1 MTERV
6 KLISFPGQ
14 SIRTEGSSIS
24 KNKDVQTQK
33 SVVPPV
39 LKPQPKIVSN
49 PIGTVESELLSI
61 NLLLQKSKEKTVVET
76 SYSTANKPTTPFN
89 LDQVKMSWKQFAF
102 KMKEEGNDTIYL
114 AMSKRDPKIVNENE
128 IHQEFDNQVQVDRMQ
143 NHVMD
148 LLDFLRNNLQNW
160 SIQVFFD
167 VSQQQDENKKL
178 LTGKDKFNELAKK
191 NANLFSLQ
199 KTFNLDVDY

>member
-24 KNKDVQTQK
+24 KNKDVQAQK

-167 VSQQQDENKKL
+167 VSQHQDENKKL

>member
-1 MTERV
+1 LTERV

-24 KNKDVQTQK
+24 KNKNVQVQK
-33 SVVPPV
+33 SIIPPV
-39 LKPQPKIVSN
+39 EKPQPKISSN
-49 PIGTVESELLSI
+49 PIGTVDSELLSI
-61 NLLLQKSKEKTVVET
+61 NLLLQKSKEKNVIEST
-76 SYSTANKPTTPFN
+76 YSTASKPTTPFTI
-89 LDQVKMSWKQFAF
+89 DQVKMSWKQFAF

-114 AMSKRDPKIVNENE
+114 AMSKRDPKIVNETE

-160 SIQVFFD
+160 STQVFFD
-167 VSQQQDENKKL
+167 VSQHLDENKKL

-191 NANLFSLQ
+191 NGNLFSLQ

>member
-14 SIRTEGSSIS
+14 SIRTEGASIS
-24 KNKDVQTQK
+24 KSKDVQTQK
-33 SVVPPV
+33 SIISPIQ
-39 LKPQPKIVSN
+39 KPQPTIASN
-49 PIGTVESELLSI
+49 PIGNVNSDLLSI
-61 NLLLQKSKEKTVVET
+61 NLLLQKSKEKSAIES
-76 SYSTANKPTTPFN
+76 SYSTAHKPNTPFT

-114 AMSKRDPKIVNENE
+114 ALTKRDPRIVNENE
-128 IHQEFDNQVQVDRMQ
+128 IHQEFDNNIQVDRMQ

-148 LLDFLRNNLQNW
+148 LLDFLRNKLQNW

-167 VSQQQDENKKL
+167 VSKNQDENRKL